1 MTKAIVLGSVHM
13 DLVATSTRLPGRGE
27 SVLGNGFTMAP
38 GGKGGNQACQ
48 LALAGIQ
55 SFMLTR
61 LGDDLFGRELLAA
74 LKAKGVDTSLV
85 SIDSKTPTGASTVFA
100 AEGDYSSIIVGGAAA
115 KLANADI
122 EAARDM
128 LTGSDALL
136 LQLELPIEVS
146 LRAAEIAKASGGM
159 VILNASPIPD
169 VIDGRLQSLLKLTSV
184 LVVNGIEAERL
195 LNQKMPP
202 LKAAQKLASQFA
214 IATVVITQG
223 AEGVVAFHAGTT
235 ISQKA
240 YAAEV
245 VDTVGAGDAFLG
257 TFVAGMLNGLALP
270 QILDRAIAAGAITV
284 TRKGA
289 YNALPNAAEVDAFLK
304 RAH

>member
-1 MTKAIVLGSVHM
+1 M
-13 DLVATSTRLPGRGE
+13 
-27 SVLGNGFTMAP
+27 
-38 GGKGGNQACQ
+38 
-48 LALAGIQ
+48 
-55 SFMLTR
+55 
-61 LGDDLFGRELLAA
+61 
-74 LKAKGVDTSLV
+74 
-85 SIDSKTPTGASTVFA
+85 
-100 AEGDYSSIIVGGAAA
+100 
-115 KLANADI
+115 LAN
-122 EAARDM
+122 
-128 LTGSDALL
+128 SDALL

-146 LRAAEIAKASGGM
+146 LRAAEIAKAGGSM
-159 VILNASPIPD
+159 VVLNASPIPD
-169 VIDGRLQSLLKLTSV
+169 VIDTSLQTLLKLTSV

-202 LKAAQKLASQFA
+202 IKAAQKLADQFA

-223 AEGVVAFHAGTT
+223 AEGVVAFHEGKV
-235 ISQKA
+235 IWQKA

>member
-85 SIDSKTPTGASTVFA
+85 SIDSATSTGASTVFA
-100 AEGDYSSIIVGGAAA
+100 AEGDYSSIIVGGAAD

-146 LRAAEIAKASGGM
+146 LRAAEIAKASGGI

-202 LKAAQKLASQFA
+202 LKAAQKLADQFA
-214 IATVVITQG
+214 IATVAITQG
-223 AEGVVAFHAGTT
+223 AEGVVAFHAGAV

-289 YNALPNAAEVDAFLK
+289 YNALPNVAEVDAFLK